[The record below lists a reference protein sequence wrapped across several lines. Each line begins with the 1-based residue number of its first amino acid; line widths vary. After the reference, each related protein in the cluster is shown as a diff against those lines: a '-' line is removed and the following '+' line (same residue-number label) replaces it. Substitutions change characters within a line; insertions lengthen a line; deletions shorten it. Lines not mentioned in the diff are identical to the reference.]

1 MKRSAIAI
9 AVVCVVGIPAGAR
22 AADKEHQQIMAE
34 LRMLQEQQAQLVQM
48 LGTLSDA
55 LKTVS
60 TKMDEQMGVTQKTLA
75 DQKLLVQGVSETVR
89 VLREKADDT
98 NVRLSSVQQELQ
110 SIRHTIASIP
120 APAPAAVAPDPN
132 VPVDPNAPP
141 TPPQPSLNPPPS
153 GISPQRMWDNA
164 FADYAAGQYDLAVL
178 GFETYIKTFPQSDLV
193 DDAQMHIAHSLYNAG
208 KYQDAVQAAQKVISD
223 YPQSNSVPGAYYKM
237 GQSYEQLKD
246 VEAARKAYETVVKD
260 YPNALQEASLA
271 KQALDRINRKE

>member
-1 MKRSAIAI
+1 MRSVIAI
-9 AVVCVVGIPAGAR
+9 ALLLVGLTPGTAR
-22 AADKEHQQIMAE
+22 AANKEHQQIMAE

-55 LKTVS
+55 LKAVS
-60 TKMDEQMGVTQKTLA
+60 TKMDEQTGVTQKTLA
-75 DQKLLVQGVSETVR
+75 DQKLLVQGVNETVR

-110 SIRHTIASIP
+110 SIRQTIASIP
-120 APAPAAVAPDPN
+120 APAAPAAPIDPN
-132 VPVDPNAPP
+132 APVDPNAPP
-141 TPPQPSLNPPPS
+141 TAPTPSLNPPPA

-223 YPQSNSVPGAYYKM
+223 YSQSNSVPGAYFKM

-246 VEAARKAYETVVKD
+246 VEAARTAYETVVKQ
-260 YPNALQEASLA
+260 YPNATEAFLA
-271 KQALDRINRKE
+271 KQGLDRINRKI

>member
-9 AVVCVVGIPAGAR
+9 AVLFVVGIPAGAR
-22 AADKEHQQIMAE
+22 AANKEHQQIMAE

-60 TKMDEQMGVTQKTLA
+60 TRMDEQAGVSQKTLA

-120 APAPAAVAPDPN
+120 AQPAAPVTTDPN
-132 VPVDPNAPP
+132 APVDPNAPP
-141 TPPQPSLNPPPS
+141 TQPSAPLNPPPA

-208 KYQDAVQAAQKVISD
+208 KYQDAVQAAQRVISE
-223 YPQSNSVPGAYYKM
+223 YPQSNSVSGAYYKM

-246 VEAARKAYETVVKD
+246 VDSARQAYETVVKE
-260 YPNALQEASLA
+260 YPNAMEGFLA
-271 KQALDRINRKE
+271 KQALDRLNRKM